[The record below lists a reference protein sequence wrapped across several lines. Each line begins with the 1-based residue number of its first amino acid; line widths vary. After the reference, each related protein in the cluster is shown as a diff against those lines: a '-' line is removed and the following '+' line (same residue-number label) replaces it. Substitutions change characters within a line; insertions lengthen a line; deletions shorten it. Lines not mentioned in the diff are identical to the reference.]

1 VSDIA
6 PNDVAFDAPQSLT
19 DEAILARFHAS
30 RNPPG
35 SARTL
40 GFHMLSVSQ
49 AERRVEI
56 AFSPSAEAV
65 GNPMGQV
72 QGGFVCAMLDECM
85 SVAGM
90 IASGMTS
97 VVPTL
102 EMKTSFLRPAL
113 PGPLK
118 GVGWVVKQGR
128 TVCFL
133 EGELYD
139 PEGRLLARA
148 SATAIP
154 TPFSKFKT

>member
-1 VSDIA
+1 MSDIA
-6 PNDVAFDAPQSLT
+6 PNEVVSDTPQALT
-19 DEAILARFHAS
+19 DEAILARFHAAKTV
-30 RNPPG
+30 PG

-40 GFHMLSVSQ
+40 GFRMVSVNQ

-56 AFSPSAEAV
+56 AFEPSIEAV

-72 QGGFVCAMLDECM
+72 QGGYVSAMLDECM

-90 IASGMTS
+90 IASGMTC

-102 EMKTSFLRPAL
+102 EMKTSFLRPAI
-113 PGPLK
+113 PGPLR
-118 GVGWVVKQGR
+118 GVGWVVKWGK
-128 TVCFL
+128 TVCFT

-139 PEGRLLARA
+139 PEGRLLAKA

-154 TPFSKFKT
+154 TPFAKFKK

>member
-1 VSDIA
+1 MSDIA
-6 PNDVAFDAPQSLT
+6 SDETQTLT

-30 RNPPG
+30 KNPPP

-40 GFHMLSVSQ
+40 GFRLTAVSQ

-56 AFSPSAEAV
+56 AFDARADLLA
-65 GNPMGQV
+65 NPMGQV

-90 IASGMTS
+90 IASGMTH

-102 EMKTSFLRPAL
+102 EMKTSFLRPAI
-113 PGPLK
+113 PGALR
-118 GVGWVVKQGR
+118 GVGRVVKWGR
-128 TVCFL
+128 TVCFM

-139 PEGRLLARA
+139 AEGRLLAT
-148 SATAIP
+148 STGTALP
-154 TPFSKFKT
+154 TPFAKFKT

>member
-6 PNDVAFDAPQSLT
+6 PNDVASDTPQTLT

-40 GFHMLSVSQ
+40 GFRMLSVSQ

-56 AFSPSAEAV
+56 AFEPSVEAV

-90 IASGMTS
+90 IASGMTAWS
-97 VVPTL
+97 
-102 EMKTSFLRPAL
+102 RP
-113 PGPLK
+113 
-118 GVGWVVKQGR
+118 WR
-128 TVCFL
+128 
-133 EGELYD
+133 
-139 PEGRLLARA
+139 
-148 SATAIP
+148 
-154 TPFSKFKT
+154 

>member
-1 VSDIA
+1 MSDVA
-6 PNDVAFDAPQSLT
+6 PNDLVSSTPQTLT
-19 DEAILARFHAS
+19 DEAILARFSAS
-30 RNPPG
+30 KNMPG

-40 GFHMLSVSQ
+40 GFRLTAVSQ

-56 AFSPSAEAV
+56 AFEPSVDLV

-72 QGGFVCAMLDECM
+72 QGGYVCAMLDECM

-90 IASGMTS
+90 ISSGMTC

-118 GVGWVVKQGR
+118 GVGWVVKWGK
-128 TVCFL
+128 TVCFT

-139 PEGRLLARA
+139 PEGRLLAKA

-154 TPFSKFKT
+154 TPFAKFKT

>member
-6 PNDVAFDAPQSLT
+6 PNDVVSATPQTLT
-19 DEAILARFHAS
+19 DEAILARFQAS

-40 GFHMLSVSQ
+40 GFRMLSVSQ

-56 AFSPSAEAV
+56 AFAPSVEAV

-102 EMKTSFLRPAL
+102 EMKTSFLRPAI

-118 GVGWVVKQGR
+118 GVGWVVKWGR